1 MNALSESLAYITAQS
16 TNSMILLFA
25 VVIIFEVPRYFSL
38 FIVAAF
44 FDRPK
49 PLPMEM
55 AYNHTV
61 TVIIAGHNEEKVFPL
76 CIASLKEQSR
86 PPDEIVAF
94 SDGSSDRTAD
104 VLRNL
109 LAKGEIDKAHWTEL
123 RGGKSAGFNVCQR
136 MATGDIIV
144 NIDCDCSL
152 DRDAIRR
159 IVEPFEDPKVGGVA
173 GNIQVRNA
181 SASLIATV
189 QAIEYLVSI
198 SLGKQGAQV
207 VDQVTCASG
216 GYSAFRR
223 VALEQVG
230 GNDAGGGEDLD
241 ATLRLRNYG
250 WKIRFG
256 ANSVCYTDVPATI
269 GALIRQRFRW
279 ERDAIRLR
287 FRKYRYELNPFD
299 PRFKISEML
308 HQMEFLVFN
317 VIGAAMLPFYVI
329 FLFMTY
335 GSFAVVILVSMK
347 LLLMVLD
354 LFVFLL
360 AAASTPHVKS
370 MSLLPYVVAYSFYN
384 GFFMRLVRLSA
395 YLDEWIF
402 KSSYQDSYVPQKVHK
417 VRGG

>member
-1 MNALSESLAYITAQS
+1 M
-16 TNSMILLFA
+16 
-25 VVIIFEVPRYFSL
+25 
-38 FIVAAF
+38 
-44 FDRPK
+44 
-49 PLPMEM
+49 
-55 AYNHTV
+55 
-61 TVIIAGHNEEKVFPL
+61 
-76 CIASLKEQSR
+76 
-86 PPDEIVAF
+86 
-94 SDGSSDRTAD
+94 
-104 VLRNL
+104 
-109 LAKGEIDKAHWTEL
+109 
-123 RGGKSAGFNVCQR
+123 
-136 MATGDIIV
+136 
-144 NIDCDCSL
+144 
-152 DRDAIRR
+152 
-159 IVEPFEDPKVGGVA
+159 
-173 GNIQVRNA
+173 
-181 SASLIATV
+181 
-189 QAIEYLVSI
+189 VSI

-223 VALEQVG
+223 VALEEIG

-256 ANSVCYTDVPATI
+256 ANSVCYTDVPATV
-269 GALIRQRFRW
+269 GALVRQRFRW

-308 HQMEFLVFN
+308 HQVEFLLFN
-317 VIGAAMLPFYVI
+317 VIGALMLPFYVL

-347 LLLMVLD
+347 LLLMVMD

-384 GFFMRLVRLSA
+384 GFFMRFMRLAA

-402 KSSYQDSYVPQKVHK
+402 KSSYLDSYVPQKVHK